1 MQALSDINKKYREM
15 KKTTHTA
22 GTKSYASWFEDLVS
36 PYYMFNM
43 LLYFSLIIM
52 LLASF

>member
-1 MQALSDINKKYREM
+1 MQALSDKNKKYREM

-22 GTKSYASWFEDLVS
+22 GKKSYARWSEDFVS

-43 LLYFSLIIM
+43 LLYFYLIII